1 MSDSMDEVRKRTI
14 AVVAGMFLCRKLAAL
29 DGRPSPARE
38 MAFRDSIDLATELIR
53 RIDQRW
59 RASNV

>member
-1 MSDSMDEVRKRTI
+1 MSDPIDEGRKRTI

-29 DGRPSPARE
+29 DGRPRLRE
-38 MAFRDSIDLATELIR
+38 KWRSETIDLAVELMR

-59 RASNV
+59 SSAKK